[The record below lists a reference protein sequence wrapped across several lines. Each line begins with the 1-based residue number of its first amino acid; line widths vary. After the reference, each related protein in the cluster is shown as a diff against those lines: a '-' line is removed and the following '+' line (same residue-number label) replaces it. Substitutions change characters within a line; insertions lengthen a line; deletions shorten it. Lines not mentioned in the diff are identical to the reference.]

1 MLCRLKQACM
11 QFSYLTIDRVSKIL
25 ERKAKTNHSILYHED
40 MARKTGSHT
49 NVSVETLNKLHKRE

>member
-1 MLCRLKQACM
+1 M

-40 MARKTGSHT
+40 MARKTGRHT